1 MMSEPIQTPRSIKRE
16 YWHNHIDNWLSSGLS
31 QTKYCEQENISFASF
46 SWWRTKGLKGKT
58 KAKKLYFVPAVIKE
72 PETAV
77 SNLHINIEL
86 IFPNQTKLV
95 LPSNLPVTNLVSIV
109 KSLGGLS

>member
-1 MMSEPIQTPRSIKRE
+1 MSEPIQTVRSIKRE
-16 YWHNHIDNWLSSGLS
+16 YWSKHIDNWLASGLS

-46 SWWRTKGLKGKT
+46 SWWRTKGFKDKP
-58 KAKKLYFVPAVIKE
+58 KAKKISFVPAVVKE
-72 PETAV
+72 PEPVGAQ
-77 SNLHINIEL
+77 LHTNIQL

-95 LPSNLPVTNLVSIV
+95 LPSNLPINNLVAIV